1 MELGHPLI
9 DDYCTNPLGGT
20 FDYQQ
25 TNERFGIV
33 SLPTSV
39 IGSYNMKPSNGTST
53 RNMSLVNT
61 AEKLLQLSVLPAAY
75 LPAVGYSN
83 SKFVYK
89 FLSDCQ
95 QTDIAVTAIHTQE
108 EMDLFK
114 RLLVEKYE
122 QIYTQITRRKKGG
135 KKGGKKEGD
144 EEEEE
149 EEETHNPAVKPCFEI
164 FAHLWSSYCNKDNN
178 IYYKLPEHLQAY
190 FNIMEDRKKYGE
202 SVSLN
207 IEASREV

>member
-122 QIYTQITRRKKGG
+122 QIYTQITRRKNGG
-135 KKGGKKEGD
+135 KKGERKKE
-144 EEEEE
+144 
-149 EEETHNPAVKPCFEI
+149 TK
-164 FAHLWSSYCNKDNN
+164 K
-178 IYYKLPEHLQAY
+178 
-190 FNIMEDRKKYGE
+190 RKKRKRRITPL
-202 SVSLN
+202 LN
-207 IEASREV
+207 LVLKYLLIFGPVIATRIIIYTINCQNISKHISI